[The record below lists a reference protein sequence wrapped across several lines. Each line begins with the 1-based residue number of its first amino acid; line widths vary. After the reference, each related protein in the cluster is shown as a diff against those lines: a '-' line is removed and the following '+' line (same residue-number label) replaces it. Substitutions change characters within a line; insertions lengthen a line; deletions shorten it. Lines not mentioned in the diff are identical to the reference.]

1 MDDEHGLVIT
11 RLDDKQFIDR
21 LREGIPQEVEEF
33 DPFYQLREFSQL
45 LLIFPVVILI
55 IFGCSQLALLTSS
68 GIAMAESNSNLS
80 AEYGPWQYLL
90 ITGFRSEI
98 IEEIRLDRENYEI
111 TYESYNDPVE
121 VSSTWVEDELP
132 PIVVAQLPAEET
144 DPTEESDSNP
154 PFTEAPF
161 STEEPAGTSESNPT
175 TASSSTEIPSSTS
188 AATSSPYET
197 PYQTLTPTQP
207 PSISTTT
214 PTYTPSPTVTL
225 VPSATSTSEPT
236 QPPPTNTATQP
247 PPTSPPN
254 YCANIRYNKVSVN
267 KQRSSPNRLW
277 KFYMNILNNN
287 SISMYLTS
295 YQVSWTNDSDLHLNR
310 AKAIP
315 NPDTG
320 TRVKLSNKREFSP
333 SSGCTDCPVEF
344 VSQPLT
350 FDAEV
355 YNMFCN
361 DYPCTET
368 DPQNDIPPGTYN
380 FTATGVFT
388 LYPPGGGSVSC
399 PFTKSASI
407 THP

>member
-1 MDDEHGLVIT
+1 LVIAT
-11 RLDDKQFIDR
+11 LDDKQFIDR
-21 LREGIPQEVEEF
+21 LREGIPLEVAES
-33 DPFYQLREFSQL
+33 DPFYQLREFSQM

-55 IFGCSQLALLTSS
+55 LFGCSQLALLTSP
-68 GIAMAESNSNLS
+68 GIALAESDSHLS
-80 AEYGPWQYLL
+80 AEYGPWHYLP

-98 IEEIRLDRENYEI
+98 VEEIRLDRENNEN
-111 TYESYNDPVE
+111 THESYNDPVE
-121 VSSTWVEDELP
+121 VSLTWVEEELP
-132 PIVVAQLPAEET
+132 PIVVAQLPPEET
-144 DPTEESDSNP
+144 DPTEDSASNP
-154 PFTEAPF
+154 PSTEAPF
-161 STEEPAGTSESNPT
+161 ITEEPAGTSDPNPT

-207 PSISTTT
+207 PSISTTV
-214 PTYTPSPTVTL
+214 PSDTPSPSVTP
-225 VPSATSTSEPT
+225 VPSATQTSEPT

-247 PPTSPPN
+247 PLTSPPN
-254 YCANIRYNKVSVN
+254 YCANIQYNVVRVN
-267 KQRSSPNRLW
+267 KQRSSPGRLW
-277 KFYMNILNNN
+277 KFYMNIYNNN

-320 TRVKLSNKREFSP
+320 TRVTLSSKKEFSP
-333 SSGCTDCPVEF
+333 SSGCSDCPVEF
-344 VSQPLT
+344 VPQPVT

-361 DYPCTET
+361 DYPCTEEN
-368 DPQNDIPPGTYN
+368 PQNDIPPGTYN

-388 LYPPGGGSVSC
+388 FYPSEGGSVSC
-399 PFTKSASI
+399 SFTKSASI
-407 THP
+407 TQP